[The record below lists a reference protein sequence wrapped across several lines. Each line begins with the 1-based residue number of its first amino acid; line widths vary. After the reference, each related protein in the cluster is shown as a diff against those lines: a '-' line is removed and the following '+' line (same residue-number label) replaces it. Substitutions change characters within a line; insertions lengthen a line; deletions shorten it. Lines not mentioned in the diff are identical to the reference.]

1 MRRTVVS
8 LKILAVGIAVILLC
22 AVALVQGS
30 ARAEELDKPL
40 QVVAVAD
47 GKVKGVASL
56 FGNGENYITDIK
68 VQVKFD
74 SFAPYYIELE
84 DGYSPA
90 IYTFDFGGEDKL
102 LFCSSQTGGSG
113 GYGNYRVYR
122 LNTDSYKLL
131 YDDKIDSDGDAYCAT
146 FEQGGYMR
154 IGNYLTQYT
163 LDVSLGYM
171 DRTYYDMIFTP
182 DGEVREGQKPNI
194 NAVSFVAPTLNPASG
209 IFRLMTYRSVVA
221 VAEVNRLGYI
231 VATLDFD
238 GEKFTASF
246 SEFSIGI

>member
-1 MRRTVVS
+1 MS

-22 AVALVQGS
+22 AVALVQGT

-47 GKVKGVASL
+47 GEVKGVASL

-146 FEQGGYMR
+146 FEQGGYIR
-154 IGNYLTQYT
+154 IRNIRSMYR
-163 LDVSLGYM
+163 LDIWTGLI
-171 DRTYYDMIFTP
+171 TI
-182 DGEVREGQKPNI
+182 
-194 NAVSFVAPTLNPASG
+194 
-209 IFRLMTYRSVVA
+209 
-221 VAEVNRLGYI
+221 
-231 VATLDFD
+231 
-238 GEKFTASF
+238 
-246 SEFSIGI
+246 

>member
-22 AVALVQGS
+22 AVALVQGT

-47 GKVKGVASL
+47 GEVKGVASL

-146 FEQGGYMR
+146 FEQGGYVR

-182 DGEVREGQKPNI
+182 DGEVIEGQKPNI

-238 GEKFTASF
+238 GEIFTASF